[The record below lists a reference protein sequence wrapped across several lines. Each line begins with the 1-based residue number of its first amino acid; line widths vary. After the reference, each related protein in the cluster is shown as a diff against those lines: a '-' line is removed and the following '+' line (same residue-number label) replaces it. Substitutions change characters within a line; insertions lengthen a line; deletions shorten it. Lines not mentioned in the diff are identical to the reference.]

1 MQFLVT
7 IEVYGTIVLED
18 DKRLRE
24 VLGPQLQQ
32 VMESDKTQASGLL
45 TGKRG
50 GFFLLNIDDP
60 AELYRLL
67 GPEIYGTCRVEAQPV
82 TPIEKAGELFQ
93 QWAAEGR

>member
-1 MQFLVT
+1 MLSYVT
-7 IEVYGTIVLED
+7 IEGHDAIVLDD
-18 DKRLRE
+18 DKRLWE

-32 VMESDKTQASGLL
+32 VMELDKTQASSLL

-60 AELYRLL
+60 AELYGLL
-67 GPEIYGTCRVEAQPV
+67 GPKIYGTCRVEAQPV
-82 TPIEKAGELFQ
+82 TPIEQAGEIFQ